1 MARFTTFG
9 LSTVLSLLVPGCATF
24 GASHDAND
32 FTEFLSRVDNAQV
45 QLQQGVP
52 EPYKAL
58 WSHRDDI
65 TLAGGFGGRIEQ
77 GWTQVSKRLDWA
89 GSNFVDGRNEIH
101 RLAFSSSGDVGY
113 LVQTEHVMFKTPAA
127 LTSERNYRVT
137 MLFRRENGE
146 WRIIHRH
153 ADSQTTKEAP
163 R

>member
-1 MARFTTFG
+1 MASIQNIGFA
-9 LSTVLSLLVPGCATF
+9 TVLSLLVPGCAIF

-32 FTEFLSRVDNAQV
+32 FAEFLSRVDSAQV

-58 WSHRDDI
+58 WSHGEDI

-89 GSNFVDGRNEIH
+89 GSNFVNGRNEIR
-101 RLAFSSSGDVGY
+101 RLAFSASGDVGY
-113 LVQTEHVMFKTPAA
+113 LVQTEHVIFSTPDA
-127 LTSERNYRVT
+127 LSAERNYRVT
-137 MLFRRENGE
+137 MLFRRENGG

>member
-1 MARFTTFG
+1 MTSIGNLCFA
-9 LSTVLSLLVPGCATF
+9 SVLCLLVPGCATL
-24 GASHDAND
+24 GSSTDAND
-32 FTEFLSRVDNAQV
+32 FAEFLTRADSAQV

-58 WSHRDDI
+58 WSHGEDI

-77 GWTQVSKRLDWA
+77 GWAQVSKRLDWA
-89 GSNFVDGRNEIH
+89 GSNFVNGRNEIR
-101 RLAFSSSGDVGY
+101 RLAFAASGDVGY
-113 LVQTEHVMFKTPAA
+113 LVQTEHVIFSTPGA
-127 LTSERNYRVT
+127 LSAERNYRVT
-137 MLFRRENGE
+137 MLFRRENGV

>member
-1 MARFTTFG
+1 MASIGTLGF
-9 LSTVLSLLVPGCATF
+9 STVLSLLVPGCATF
-24 GASHDAND
+24 GTSRDAND
-32 FTEFLSRVDNAQV
+32 FAEFLSRVDNAQV

-52 EPYKAL
+52 EPYKVL
-58 WSHRDDI
+58 WSHGEDI

-89 GSNFVDGRNEIH
+89 GSNFVNGRNEIR
-101 RLAFSSSGDVGY
+101 RLVFSASGDVGY
-113 LVQTEHVMFKTPAA
+113 LVQAEHVIFSTPDAVSA
-127 LTSERNYRVT
+127 ERNYRVT
-137 MLFRRENGE
+137 MIFRRENGG